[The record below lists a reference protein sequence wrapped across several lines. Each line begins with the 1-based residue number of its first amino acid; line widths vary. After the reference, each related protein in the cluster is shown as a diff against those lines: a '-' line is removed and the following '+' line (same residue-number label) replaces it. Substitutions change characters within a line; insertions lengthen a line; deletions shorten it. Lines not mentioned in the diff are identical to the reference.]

1 MCIHNESMLEPRFI
15 CLHDALLLALILSL
29 KTQKKIL
36 FLILGVKSVALSGGK
51 VSVDQID
58 L

>member
-51 VSVDQID
+51 VSVD

>member
-1 MCIHNESMLEPRFI
+1 MSIHNERMLKPRFI
-15 CLHDALLLALILSL
+15 CLHAALLLALIFSL
-29 KTQKKIL
+29 KTYKKHF